1 MKKYTLLFWGSVWGI
16 CEASFGFV
24 LHRAAIALPGL
35 PGALM
40 FPIGFFC
47 MVAAQR
53 ATGLR
58 AAPFLAAVVAASIKS
73 VNFILPGM
81 DPIRV
86 VNPALSIL
94 LEGLAVTALS
104 IPQPAQSSP
113 KFVLKFIRVL
123 CVGIVWR
130 AMFAAY
136 LSIISLFALPAAL
149 VTSGV
154 RTLLRFVLME
164 SFINSVIISLLLLLL
179 LRAVPARPFK
189 NIRVISPVAAVTVTV
204 IAVSLELLL

>member
-104 IPQPAQSSP
+104 IRNLRNLHPNLCSSSSEY
-113 KFVLKFIRVL
+113 FAWVL
-123 CVGIVWR
+123 CGAQCSR
-130 AMFAAY
+130 
-136 LSIISLFALPAAL
+136 
-149 VTSGV
+149 
-154 RTLLRFVLME
+154 RT
-164 SFINSVIISLLLLLL
+164 
-179 LRAVPARPFK
+179 
-189 NIRVISPVAAVTVTV
+189 
-204 IAVSLELLL
+204 

>member
-1 MKKYTLLFWGSVWGI
+1 
-16 CEASFGFV
+16 
-24 LHRAAIALPGL
+24 
-35 PGALM
+35 M

-58 AAPFLAAVVAASIKS
+58 AAPFLAAVVAASIKT

-104 IPQPAQSSP
+104 IPQSAQSSP

-164 SFINSVIISLLLLLL
+164 SFINSVIISLLLML